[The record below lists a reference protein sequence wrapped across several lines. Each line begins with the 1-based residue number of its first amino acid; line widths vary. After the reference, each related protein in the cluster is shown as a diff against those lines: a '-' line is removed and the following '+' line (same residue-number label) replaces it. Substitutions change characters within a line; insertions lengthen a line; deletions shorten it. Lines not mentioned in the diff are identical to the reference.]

1 MRNGLWLGLAIAALA
16 VAAAV
21 PSAGA
26 TTAPAITVSIKV
38 TITDT
43 RVTFSP
49 NAGKRGYFA
58 YFRIRNVGKK
68 THRIVIGGL
77 TSRPLKPGARAVLA
91 ANLEERGR
99 YRYQVDGGGPR
110 YSGYFRVL

>member
-1 MRNGLWLGLAIAALA
+1 MKKGLARIVAIVMLA
-16 VAAAV
+16 VATAV

-49 NAGKRGYFA
+49 NSGRRGYFA
-58 YFRIRNVGKK
+58 YFRIRNVGEK

-77 TSRPLKPGARAVLA
+77 TSRPIKPGGRALLA

-99 YRYQVDGGGPR
+99 YRYKVDNGGRR
-110 YSGYFRVL
+110 YSGYFRVI